1 MVDLITR
8 LLAPTKFNNRDI
20 LHKCIQSGTA
30 TALWLVETVSNC
42 LLIGQNFSQES
53 SGPVLFGSPESLP
66 VVVDRIHWK
75 LCQKASLHHILPQH
89 RPLQQDS
96 NWHFNLILS
105 TVFFVITHYVV
116 YDTISILLFQK
127 MVIIDCDD
135 FDIDKDY
142 DDDDDDDNDEPI
154 VNGPG
159 VVRSIVGEV
168 GKTSSSE
175 IFRKFLRWCWW

>member
-1 MVDLITR
+1 MELQPSYDWSKPFPIVFWLVKTFCR
-8 LLAPTKFNNRDI
+8 NLLDPCCLGLLSHCRWWWTEFIGNCVKKPAFIIFCHNIGRYSKIQIDI
-20 LHKCIQSGTA
+20 LISYYQ
-30 TALWLVETVSNC
+30 
-42 LLIGQNFSQES
+42 
-53 SGPVLFGSPESLP
+53 LF
-66 VVVDRIHWK
+66 
-75 LCQKASLHHILPQH
+75 
-89 RPLQQDS
+89 
-96 NWHFNLILS
+96 
-105 TVFFVITHYVV
+105 FFVITHYVG

-154 VNGPG
+154 VN

-168 GKTSSSE
+168 GKTSLSE